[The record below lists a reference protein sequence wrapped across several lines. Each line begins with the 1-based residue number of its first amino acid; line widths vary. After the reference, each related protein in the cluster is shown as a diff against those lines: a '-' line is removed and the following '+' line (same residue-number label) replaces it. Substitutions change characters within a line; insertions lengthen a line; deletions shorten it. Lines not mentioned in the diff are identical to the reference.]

1 MAININVSKEN
12 DGGAKLL
19 FIEHTLYN
27 IGLDKKIFGDKSVFL
42 NFSFGCKFN
51 LSKWSNFAQFKII
64 YILIK

>member
-1 MAININVSKEN
+1 MSLRRMTEAQSFFLYNI
-12 DGGAKLL
+12 
-19 FIEHTLYN
+19 HCTLYN